1 MLPLPAYYAILT
13 VFVAYVFLR
22 GGAPERWAAAILGVG
37 SVLSTLFIS
46 ARPLRFSSVESGV
59 FAIDVL
65 VLVAF
70 LILALRAE
78 RYWTLWVA
86 ALQLIGTA
94 GHAVK
99 LVDSHVIRLV
109 YAFMMAFWTYPML
122 LCVLV
127 GTWRHRQR
135 LARFGADRSWS
146 TSSVRSAA
154 VRKRGPTG

>member
-13 VFVAYVFLR
+13 AFTVYVLLR
-22 GGAPERWAAAILGVG
+22 GGAPEKCAAAVMVAG

-46 ARPLRFSSVESGV
+46 AGPSRFSSVESGV
-59 FAIDVL
+59 FAVDVL

-99 LVDSHVIRLV
+99 MVDSHVIRLV

-127 GTWRHRQR
+127 GTWQHRKR

-146 TSSVRSAA
+146 SFSGRSEATP
-154 VRKRGPTG
+154 RTGPTG